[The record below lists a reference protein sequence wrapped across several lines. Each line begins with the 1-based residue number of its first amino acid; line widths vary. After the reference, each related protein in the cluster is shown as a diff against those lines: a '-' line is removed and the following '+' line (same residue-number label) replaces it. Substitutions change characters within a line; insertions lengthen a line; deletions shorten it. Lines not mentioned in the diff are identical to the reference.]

1 MMAPTIFKQLVIL
14 SILQFTLA
22 NVIRST
28 TYSPLLPEETQE
40 EFERRITLE
49 TEEFLN
55 SIFKNQI
62 GFFNKVKQGL
72 KPETQRYKDIEAFV
86 EELKVARQE
95 QDLSRKD
102 ELYWN
107 SFKKF
112 DKPVLLLNDPVKTG
126 LSNDEY
132 Q

>member
-1 MMAPTIFKQLVIL
+1 MK
-14 SILQFTLA
+14 QFTLA
-22 NVIRST
+22 NVIRPT
-28 TYSPLLPEETQE
+28 TYSPLLPEENQE
-40 EFERRITLE
+40 EFERRISLE

-62 GFFNKVKQGL
+62 GFFNKVKQDL

-107 SFKKF
+107 SFKKVF
-112 DKPVLLLNDPVKTG
+112 
-126 LSNDEY
+126 
-132 Q
+132 